1 MWMCILLVGVF
12 VVTAST
18 ATFTLTSQRPWQGA
32 WPLDTTEARAYVSVT
47 TNQTP
52 RKPQTPE
59 TPAQDHFATSK
70 SKSKSESKSD
80 ADMLS
85 GIEAKEQELC
95 AREDKEL
102 KSMDPDGRCGW
113 YMAAEL
119 LYGTTRQWADAKK
132 LLVDIAAGDYKLF
145 LELRTMNVEERLD
158 YCKALRSNEA
168 DANQY
173 FDLTMLRALAW
184 CIGMPVKVLSTD
196 PAYDGEVYGTEY
208 ARALREAA
216 GQAVPAPVC
225 VVCACLSRC
234 GQRLADLGQFYCL
247 HRAASHSGCIHSLS
261 RYRPRIEGLC
271 SAHWN
276 LAVERLSGVN
286 PGTRYQIGPKHPQ
299 RVAARVALDRQV
311 REPAALRVQTASRR
325 YLAAVLSRRLRKEKE
340 ERKAALRL
348 QTYGRHFLAAVLSRR
363 LRKEKEERKAAL
375 RFQA

>member
-1 MWMCILLVGVF
+1 MRMLAFSMIGADGLRRHEGRGSHQQDQLRQRCQAGNTHTLAHAYTPVIAGCLAPSRMRSCRTHAVGGREPGVTHVRKWMCILLVGVF

-18 ATFTLTSQRPWQGA
+18 ATFALTSQRPWQGA

-70 SKSKSESKSD
+70 SKSESTSD

-132 LLVDIAAGDYKLF
+132 LLVDIAAGDFKLF
-145 LELRTMNVEERLD
+145 LELRTMKDEERLD
-158 YCKALRSNEA
+158 YCNALRSNGA

-184 CIGMPVKVLSTD
+184 CMGIPVKVLSVD
-196 PAYDGEVYGTEY
+196 PAYDGDVYGTEY
-208 ARALREAA
+208 ALALREAA

-234 GQRLADLGQFYCL
+234 GQRLADLGQFCCL
-247 HRAASHSGCIHSLS
+247 HRAASHSG
-261 RYRPRIEGLC
+261 
-271 SAHWN
+271 
-276 LAVERLSGVN
+276 
-286 PGTRYQIGPKHPQ
+286 
-299 RVAARVALDRQV
+299 
-311 REPAALRVQTASRR
+311 
-325 YLAAVLSRRLRKEKE
+325 
-340 ERKAALRL
+340 
-348 QTYGRHFLAAVLSRR
+348 
-363 LRKEKEERKAAL
+363 
-375 RFQA
+375 